1 MPVCND
7 RQMRQTLYERLVCIL
22 DRHRTWLEV
31 ADALSVQKHTAL
43 QNDCLSV
50 ILCRVLVVRAA
61 RHHHPYRKGKMW
73 QIPECDLERA
83 IQTIRSA
90 DPEFRRRISAD
101 SPSLEDVERIIQ
113 TATHGLLR
121 PELSELPIYTCHY
134 TFKQKT
140 L

>member
-1 MPVCND
+1 
-7 RQMRQTLYERLVCIL
+7 MRQTLYERLVCIL

-31 ADALSVQKHTAL
+31 ADAASVLKHTAL
-43 QNDCLSV
+43 QTDGLSV

-61 RHHHPYRKGKMW
+61 RHHHPYRMGKKW

-83 IQTIRSA
+83 IQAIRPV

-101 SPSLEDVERIIQ
+101 SPSLQDVERIVE

-121 PELSELPIYTCHY
+121 PELSDLPIYTCHY
-134 TFKQKT
+134 TFKQKA

>member
-113 TATHGLLR
+113 TATHGLLH

>member
-1 MPVCND
+1 
-7 RQMRQTLYERLVCIL
+7 MRQTLYERLVCIL

-83 IQTIRSA
+83 IQAIRPA
-90 DPEFRRRISAD
+90 DPEFRRRIAAD
-101 SPSLEDVERIIQ
+101 SPSLQDVERIIQ

-121 PELSELPIYTCHY
+121 PELSDLPIYTCHY

>member
-1 MPVCND
+1 
-7 RQMRQTLYERLVCIL
+7 MRQTLYERLVCIL

-83 IQTIRSA
+83 IQAIRPA
-90 DPEFRRRISAD
+90 DPEFRRRIAAD
-101 SPSLEDVERIIQ
+101 SPSLQDVERIIQ
-113 TATHGLLR
+113 TATHDLLR

>member
-1 MPVCND
+1 
-7 RQMRQTLYERLVCIL
+7 MRQTLYERLVCIL

-83 IQTIRSA
+83 IQAIRSV
-90 DPEFRRRISAD
+90 DPEFRRRIAAD
-101 SPSLEDVERIIQ
+101 SPSLQDVERIIQ
-113 TATHGLLR
+113 TSTHGLLR
-121 PELSELPIYTCHY
+121 PKLSELPIYTCHY